1 MRLRLIGLSAGVTS
15 AIFMSLATPAM
26 AYSGSGAASYAD
38 NNANQ
43 DQPGVPAA
51 GTMGGLQDDCTNFVS
66 GAFHFGG
73 GLAEVKIGSLPATD
87 DRQWFETF
95 DSTGWHWSY
104 SFTVAEDLYQF
115 ITGTGRGY
123 YVGTENG
130 DSLSQTLPA
139 AMSYGDPLFYRWQF
153 SHTAEDHVGVLAAYG
168 YDPQSGWYGWLQD
181 QHTTNAKAC
190 LLVTSAV
197 QPTLCQ
203 HRSRPGARQC

>member
-1 MRLRLIGLSAGVTS
+1 MRTIMPIRINLAFRPPALWVACRTTVPISFQGRFTS
-15 AIFMSLATPAM
+15 AE
-26 AYSGSGAASYAD
+26 
-38 NNANQ
+38 
-43 DQPGVPAA
+43 
-51 GTMGGLQDDCTNFVS
+51 
-66 GAFHFGG
+66 
-73 GLAEVKIGSLPATD
+73 LAEVKIGSLPATD

-181 QHTTNAKAC
+181 QHTTNRRHAFWSLAPYNQ
-190 LLVTSAV
+190 LYASTEVDLVHVNASA
-197 QPTLCQ
+197 
-203 HRSRPGARQC
+203 A